1 MPSVTV
7 ATKAGERGRIGIF
20 GKIAF
25 GFSPLQALTD
35 GLLIGGTPLA
45 ELISDALGVVAAA

>member
-20 GKIAF
+20 RKIAF

-45 ELISDALGVVAAA
+45 ELISDALGMGAAA